1 MTVYPSSN
9 AQTARRFG
17 KLAELYKNGQV
28 SDLTAQTINKL
39 LDYEIKQARQHLQ
52 ETEADLAVY
61 EKQFGLTTTE
71 FFKRYQAGETD
82 DSAESVE
89 WASLAQMAERLRQR
103 LEFLSSENP
112 Q

>member
-9 AQTARRFG
+9 TQIARRFG

-39 LDYEIKQARQHLQ
+39 LDYEITQTRKLLQ
-52 ETEADLAVY
+52 ETEADLAMY
-61 EKQFGLTTTE
+61 EKQFGLTTAE
-71 FFKRYQAGETD
+71 FLNRYQAGQTD

-89 WASLAQMAERLRQR
+89 WASLAHMAEKLRQQ

-112 Q
+112 K

>member
-9 AQTARRFG
+9 TQIAGRFR

-39 LDYEIKQARQHLQ
+39 LDYEISQTRKHLQ
-52 ETEADLAVY
+52 ETEADLVVY
-61 EKQFGLTTTE
+61 EKQFGLTTIE
-71 FFKRYQAGETD
+71 FFARYQAGQTD

-103 LEFLSSENP
+103 LEFLSIENP
-112 Q
+112 K